1 DVVFD
6 DAFGRVGDENVVVG
20 GVVVISSSLDM
31 LTNSCL
37 GGIMVEEDFSLRK
50 IDNNEVPTPFL
61 EGGELV
67 LETRNRNGKDNW
79 DTMVI
84 AWNVLIAIIVL
95 LEKDEKVIAIFKTP
109 RKNHYASDSDDDFV
123 KSPRQPILIR
133 SKRKVREKKNE
144 SKKRQKIDNVSH
156 SAKKYGKKGKTY
168 PPVNRRHPPKCLI
181 DSIKKFTDAQRE
193 RVKTMGFEHVLSLK
207 IEKIPK
213 KLGYWLVTNYDPE
226 TSSLNI
232 NGRSLLITKEVIH
245 DVYGVPMGEVSDVIP
260 RMLEDKEGGRKFQLN
275 FLVLFVTVMIESI
288 SNGPVNQKFLANIEG
303 DTVIHNLDWCS
314 YTLDCL
320 NESRKAWNRLDQSNF
335 YTGPLLFLVVFY
347 MSSAMLNAQDKVCG
361 IIPSMNGWTTK
372 HLKDRQR
379 KEIKNGGFGKVIF
392 SPNVQFLDDVEIVEA
407 KNYEVAEK
415 KVDTPITTENTNT
428 NAPSFGTCKETMH
441 ESQSDMIVMIQNEN
455 TYRDGYYD
463 KHNDYSTQEY
473 HDIFESDDWG
483 DEEPNDVGDEEMSLE
498 DIVNEVKRNFSVITN
513 AKALINENIFKGL
526 DMFPNNKDLLTLAKE
541 HDVLFG
547 VSLSGNS
554 DDCHFHQDDNAN
566 KGNLNDSDVE
576 VPGILTQTITDHV
589 IFDKIL
595 ESSLSK
601 ASMKE
606 AECKY
611 KRLQP
616 INIHFSE
623 DGDEANGGNVCVLD
637 SDSKSKTSEVTPE
650 MVQDV
655 VKKLDASKFKPFQNS
670 LVSANNEEPKADK
683 KGDDQ
688 KLVSVGISKS
698 KIRPRSL
705 NEIFLEKTRAKRE
718 VKIPD
723 SLKSPYINRIVDC
736 KRRLQLDEKKV
747 SNWLFACTEDEND
760 IVFEAHGQ
768 LIGYKGIMESLRPGS
783 KIHASV
789 IDIWVAIQNDMEKR
803 RSTSASSRVFV
814 HSDIMGEAMMNKRMS
829 NARKCELFN
838 TNLKACLKLYN
849 HEKLKNIELVCFPIV
864 QSGHFYYITFNL
876 MKDEVHVIDNL
887 TVCPNYKELPE
898 KLISKFAG
906 YLTEINHR
914 KANSIRR
921 VKPVRLEF
929 TWQTTY
935 NCVDCG
941 VFLMR
946 HMEIYKGMHK
956 IENGLAR
963 EGLVQQ
969 QQLNDINEHK
979 EALNRKVS
987 IFDKL
992 TRDQKNILNQHGL
1005 VVGES
1010 RVASFG

>member
-1 DVVFD
+1 
-6 DAFGRVGDENVVVG
+6 
-20 GVVVISSSLDM
+20 M
-31 LTNSCL
+31 
-37 GGIMVEEDFSLRK
+37 
-50 IDNNEVPTPFL
+50 
-61 EGGELV
+61 
-67 LETRNRNGKDNW
+67 
-79 DTMVI
+79 
-84 AWNVLIAIIVL
+84 
-95 LEKDEKVIAIFKTP
+95 
-109 RKNHYASDSDDDFV
+109 
-123 KSPRQPILIR
+123 
-133 SKRKVREKKNE
+133 
-144 SKKRQKIDNVSH
+144 
-156 SAKKYGKKGKTY
+156 
-168 PPVNRRHPPKCLI
+168 
-181 DSIKKFTDAQRE
+181 
-193 RVKTMGFEHVLSLK
+193 
-207 IEKIPK
+207 
-213 KLGYWLVTNYDPE
+213 
-226 TSSLNI
+226 
-232 NGRSLLITKEVIH
+232 
-245 DVYGVPMGEVSDVIP
+245 
-260 RMLEDKEGGRKFQLN
+260 
-275 FLVLFVTVMIESI
+275 
-288 SNGPVNQKFLANIEG
+288 
-303 DTVIHNLDWCS
+303 
-314 YTLDCL
+314 
-320 NESRKAWNRLDQSNF
+320 
-335 YTGPLLFLVVFY
+335 
-347 MSSAMLNAQDKVCG
+347 
-361 IIPSMNGWTTK
+361 
-372 HLKDRQR
+372 
-379 KEIKNGGFGKVIF
+379 
-392 SPNVQFLDDVEIVEA
+392 
-407 KNYEVAEK
+407 
-415 KVDTPITTENTNT
+415 
-428 NAPSFGTCKETMH
+428 MH

-455 TYRDGYYD
+455 TYRDGYCD

-498 DIVNEVKRNFSVITN
+498 DIVNGVKRNFSVITN
-513 AKALINENIFKGL
+513 TKTLINENIFKGL

-547 VSLSGNS
+547 VSLLGNS

-576 VPGILTQTITDHV
+576 VPCILTQTITDHV

-616 INIHFSE
+616 INIHSSE
-623 DGDEANGGNVCVLD
+623 DGDEANG
-637 SDSKSKTSEVTPE
+637 
-650 MVQDV
+650 
-655 VKKLDASKFKPFQNS
+655 
-670 LVSANNEEPKADK
+670 
-683 KGDDQ
+683 
-688 KLVSVGISKS
+688 
-698 KIRPRSL
+698 
-705 NEIFLEKTRAKRE
+705 
-718 VKIPD
+718 
-723 SLKSPYINRIVDC
+723 
-736 KRRLQLDEKKV
+736 
-747 SNWLFACTEDEND
+747 DEND

-783 KIHASV
+783 KIHASM
-789 IDIWVAIQNDMEKR
+789 IDIW
-803 RSTSASSRVFV
+803 
-814 HSDIMGEAMMNKRMS
+814 GEAMMNKRMS

-906 YLTEINHR
+906 YLTKINHR
-914 KANSIRR
+914 KADSIRR

-956 IENGLAR
+956 MENGLAR

-969 QQLNDINEHK
+969 QQLNDLRRKYATKILLADINEHK
-979 EALNRKVS
+979 EALKRKVS